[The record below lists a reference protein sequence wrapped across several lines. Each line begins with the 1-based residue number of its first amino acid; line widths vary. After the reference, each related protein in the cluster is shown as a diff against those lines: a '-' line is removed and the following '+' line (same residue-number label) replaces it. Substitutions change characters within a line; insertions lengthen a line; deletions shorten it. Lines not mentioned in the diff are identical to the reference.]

1 MLADIVK
8 SLWNSKHNKKIIHD
22 QQTSFYENGRRKIS
36 AWIHTRCKKGSYT
49 TCKSQWGHQN
59 TMIVHIVMNTLP
71 TSFESFIQ
79 STIAQDVLPSF
90 ENLIGKFFLEK
101 QKRKTKFGK

>member
-1 MLADIVK
+1 
-8 SLWNSKHNKKIIHD
+8 
-22 QQTSFYENGRRKIS
+22 
-36 AWIHTRCKKGSYT
+36 
-49 TCKSQWGHQN
+49 
-59 TMIVHIVMNTLP
+59 VHIVMNTLP